1 MYKEFAKAQ
10 ADNVE
15 AVQRLQVLEERRR
28 SLHDQLTKFL
38 ETKNKLEAREFSHRK
53 NIDMATSDLKVK
65 TRCLNVV
72 QSHLN
77 QLSEQL
83 KRKKNTLVD
92 YEVQAEALQ
101 KEISGE
107 DNSQEFREN
116 QTKIIKELERHK
128 RDLNK
133 AFKKKM
139 EVEKQRNLLKNNLDK
154 ATTQKF
160 RLIEKLNS
168 LSPEVG
174 PGKEISI
181 FME

>member
-1 MYKEFAKAQ
+1 M
-10 ADNVE
+10 
-15 AVQRLQVLEERRR
+15 
-28 SLHDQLTKFL
+28 
-38 ETKNKLEAREFSHRK
+38 
-53 NIDMATSDLKVK
+53 
-65 TRCLNVV
+65 
-72 QSHLN
+72 
-77 QLSEQL
+77 
-83 KRKKNTLVD
+83 VD

-139 EVEKQRNLLKNNLDK
+139 EVEKQRNLLKNNLDE
-154 ATTQKF
+154 ATTKKF

-174 PGKEISI
+174 PGKEILI
-181 FME
+181 FIE